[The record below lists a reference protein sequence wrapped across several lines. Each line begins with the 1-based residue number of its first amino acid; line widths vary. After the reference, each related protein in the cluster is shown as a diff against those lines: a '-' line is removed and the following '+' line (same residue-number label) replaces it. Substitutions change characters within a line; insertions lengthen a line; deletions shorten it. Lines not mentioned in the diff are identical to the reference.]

1 MTDADAEDVSDV
13 RTECGTVRGCRE
25 GGVTVFRGIPYARPP
40 VGPLRL
46 AAPVP
51 ALPWEGTRHADAFG
65 ESPPQSRA
73 FGPLGGPE
81 DDAGAGDWLTVNVW
95 TPDPG
100 AARLPVLVWIYGGVY
115 LFGTSAGPT
124 YDGTAL
130 ARRDTVVVTFN
141 HRVGAEGY
149 GHFEGAVPNRALLD
163 QMAALQWVRDNIAAF
178 GGDPDRVT
186 VFGESAGAGAIA
198 ALLAMPRAAGLFHR
212 AVAQSVPGPFCS
224 TALAADIG
232 TAVAAELGSA
242 PTAAE
247 VAASTPEALRDAA
260 DAVLHKIAQHEPRWG
275 RAARARMP
283 FAPVVDGEVL
293 PRSPWEA
300 LRAGAS
306 AGVTLLAGHT
316 RHETRLFTALSGQL
330 GLVTPEEAADTV
342 AWFAPGDAGRRAY
355 LAAPAAADPTTL
367 RDLVTSDWLFRMP
380 SLHLAEAHA
389 EGGGTA
395 YAYELAWE
403 ATGMGGALGAC
414 HALDVPL
421 VFGTLRDGIGTLLL
435 GEEPS
440 GEAVAL
446 SDRMGAAW
454 TAFAA
459 TGDPGWAPYRTRERL
474 TRVFDTEPHTAPYPA
489 EESRLIWAEHVF
501 ATLDVAPAADWR
513 RVRARPWARPRP
525 AAPGAGP

>member
-1 MTDADAEDVSDV
+1 MTASERVSDV
-13 RTECGTVRGCRE
+13 RTECGTVRGRWE
-25 GGVTVFRGIPYARPP
+25 GGVAVFRGIPYARPP
-40 VGPLRL
+40 IGPLRL

-51 ALPWEGTRHADAFG
+51 APPWEGTRHADAFG

-81 DDAGAGDWLTVNVW
+81 STAESGDWLSVNVW

-100 AARLPVLVWIYGGVY
+100 AAGLPVLVWIYGGVY

-124 YDGTAL
+124 YDGTGL

-163 QMAALQWVRDNIAAF
+163 QVAALQWVRDNIAAF
-178 GGDPDRVT
+178 GGDPGRVT
-186 VFGESAGAGAIA
+186 VFGESAGAGATA
-198 ALLAMPRAAGLFHR
+198 ALLAMPRASGLFHR
-212 AVAQSVPGPFCS
+212 AVAQSVPGPFYS
-224 TALAADIG
+224 AALAADIG
-232 TAVAAELGSA
+232 AVVAGELGAA
-242 PTAAE
+242 PTSAE
-247 VAASTPEALRDAA
+247 VAAATPEALRDAV
-260 DAVLHKIAQHEPRWG
+260 DAVLHKFVQYESRWG

-300 LRAGAS
+300 LRAGQS
-306 AGVTLLAGHT
+306 ADVDLMVGHT
-316 RHETRLFTALSGQL
+316 RDETRLFTAMSGQL
-330 GLVTPEEAADTV
+330 GLVTQEEAADAL

-355 LAAPAAADPTTL
+355 RAGHAAADPTTL
-367 RDLVTSDWLFRMP
+367 RDLVMSDWLFRMP

-395 YAYELAWE
+395 YTYELTWE
-403 ATGMGGALGAC
+403 ATGQGGVLGSC

-421 VFGTLRDGIGTLLL
+421 VFGTLRDGIAALLL
-435 GEEPS
+435 GEEPPD
-440 GEAVAL
+440 EAVAL

-454 TAFAA
+454 AAFAA
-459 TGDPGWAPYRTRERL
+459 TGDPGWAPYRVEERL
-474 TRVFDTEPHTAPYPA
+474 TRVFGAEPHTAPYP
-489 EESRLIWAEHVF
+489 EEASRLIWADHVF
-501 ATLDVAPAADWR
+501 TVLDTAPAAD
-513 RVRARPWARPRP
+513 
-525 AAPGAGP
+525 